1 MTRYRNSSR
10 TLIALVVVLAALAA
24 WPARA
29 AEIRVSVDRSP
40 GSTRL
45 LLTQSEPVSFTI
57 QSSRNRIT
65 VRFTTPVVLEPAEM
79 RFEEDRILERYRM
92 RDDYTLQ
99 LDVGREFD
107 RYEHFEL
114 RNPNRLVLDL
124 KGSQKRR
131 GARRTRSTPLAEPK
145 TIIVI
150 DPGHGGVEHGAVG
163 PTGLREKDVSLQLAL
178 QLRQM
183 LHLRDPG
190 ISVVLTRDE
199 DRLVGLDERTA
210 VANHNKAALFLSIHL
225 NAAPRRN
232 AAGAETYYLSTDA
245 TDDEAR
251 NLAALENR
259 SGRSTPSP
267 KKDKLDLVLWDLAQN
282 QYMAESAALAEA
294 IQRQLNQLAGTRNRG
309 VRQAPFR
316 VLEGAMMP
324 AILVEVGFISNPAEE
339 SRFKTTTYRTRVVG
353 AITAAV
359 QEFLLNLERFSSPT
373 PRVERPMDLP

>member
-1 MTRYRNSSR
+1 MTQNQICSR
-10 TLIALVVVLAALAA
+10 LFTALVVVLATLVVL
-24 WPARA
+24 PVSA
-29 AEIRVSVDRSP
+29 AEIRVSVDHSP

-45 LLTQSEPVSFTI
+45 LLTQSEPVSYTI
-57 QSSRNRIT
+57 QSSRSRIT
-65 VRFTTPVVLEPAEM
+65 VRFTAPVVIEPAEM
-79 RFEEDRILERYRM
+79 KFEDDPILERYRM
-92 RDDYTLQ
+92 RDEYTLQ
-99 LDVGREFD
+99 LDVGRDFD
-107 RYEHFEL
+107 RYERFEL
-114 RNPNRLVLDL
+114 RNPSRLVLDL

-131 GARRTRSTPLAEPK
+131 GTRRTRSTPLTEPK

-150 DPGHGGVEHGAVG
+150 DPGHGGVEQGAVG
-163 PTGLREKDVSLQLAL
+163 PTGLKEKDVSLQLAL
-178 QLRQM
+178 ELKRL
-183 LHLRDPG
+183 LHLRDPA

-232 AAGAETYYLSTDA
+232 ASGAETYYLSTDA

-267 KKDKLDLVLWDLAQN
+267 EKDKLDLVLWDLAQN
-282 QYMAESAALAEA
+282 QYLAESSALAEA

-373 PRVERPMDLP
+373 PLVERPMDLP